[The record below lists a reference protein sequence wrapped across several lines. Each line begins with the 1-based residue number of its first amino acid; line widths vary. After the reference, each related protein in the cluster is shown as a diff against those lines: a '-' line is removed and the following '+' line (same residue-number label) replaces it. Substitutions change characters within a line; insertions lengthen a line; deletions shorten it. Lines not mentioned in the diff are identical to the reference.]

1 MKLFNEL
8 NIKMKL
14 LNENRN
20 SGLNQQKLNFA
31 TYRQP
36 WCLCFYTSYILQ
48 CPVSS
53 YKNKIEYANNL

>member
-20 SGLNQQKLNFA
+20 SGLNQQKFEF
-31 TYRQP
+31 
-36 WCLCFYTSYILQ
+36 CYISAAMVFVFLF
-48 CPVSS
+48 
-53 YKNKIEYANNL
+53 